1 MENAHKHQLNKYL
14 TLDVLLGIGTSKSA
28 FSALT
33 ISSSIVTKFASQS
46 QTNALLLISLE
57 LALLAIVDTTSTTEN
72 AP

>member
-14 TLDVLLGIGTSKSA
+14 TLDVLLGIGTNKSA
-28 FSALT
+28 FSVLT

-46 QTNALLLISLE
+46 QTNALLLIKLE